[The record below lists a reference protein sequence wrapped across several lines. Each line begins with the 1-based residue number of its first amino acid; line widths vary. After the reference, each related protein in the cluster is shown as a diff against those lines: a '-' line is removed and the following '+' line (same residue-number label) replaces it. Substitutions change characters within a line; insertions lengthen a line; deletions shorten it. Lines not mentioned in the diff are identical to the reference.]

1 MLTGGIMDTKFQKKH
16 ESDMTKKEKR
26 ALEREKLAS
35 MNGKEKAEYIL
46 AYYKLHIAAI
56 FGCILLVAG
65 IAMWID
71 GFQNETMLYVAVI
84 NGRELDAGVMEEFR
98 EFREDGERR
107 HLYVLD
113 NSAVSSS
120 QSGSDELDYASQMK
134 IATMV
139 GANTADVFIC
149 PESMYQEY
157 SREKNFLSSMEG
169 LLGQE
174 FISSHKEVFEK
185 DAVRVEHS
193 EMLEQYGYQGTEPA
207 YLIVFQY
214 SGHQEVAADFIRF
227 LLSDVDG

>member
-139 GANTADVFIC
+139 GANTSDVYIC

-157 SREKNFLSSMEG
+157 NK
-169 LLGQE
+169 
-174 FISSHKEVFEK
+174 
-185 DAVRVEHS
+185 
-193 EMLEQYGYQGTEPA
+193 
-207 YLIVFQY
+207 
-214 SGHQEVAADFIRF
+214 
-227 LLSDVDG
+227 